1 MRYGVT
7 INDFF
12 IRRKEYEMKAVPG
25 HGEGVNRQVDGR
37 GKSEQTRKE
46 LLPVYAGLPLS
57 PRSARHFPPR
67 SGEADTKE
75 KSNQVL

>member
-1 MRYGVT
+1 MIFY
-7 INDFF
+7 

-46 LLPVYAGLPLS
+46 LLPVHAHLPLS
-57 PRSARHFPPR
+57 PHIAQHFPR
-67 SGEADTKE
+67 SRGQLTTKE
-75 KSNQVL
+75 KNLFLHR